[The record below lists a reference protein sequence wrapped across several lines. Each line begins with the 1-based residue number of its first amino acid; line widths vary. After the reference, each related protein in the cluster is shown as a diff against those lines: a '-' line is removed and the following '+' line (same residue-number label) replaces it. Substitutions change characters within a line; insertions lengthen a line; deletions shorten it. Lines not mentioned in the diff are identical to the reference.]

1 MEEQILVSLNFDLQY
16 SGPLPFLDRYLRIY
30 NLDQVKGSER
40 HISQLQKL
48 SRRYCRYMQ
57 RESKFLDYRPSQIA
71 AASLMLAL
79 NVSMSKVA
87 PAVGAK
93 RIQQTD
99 LRNLFFETSIL
110 MEVSGVKVEESN
122 SSCPLRMWN
131 QSVEKITLVN
141 RKQDIEPVYE
151 KLTNDLNMQWYDN
164 KLRDDQQILI
174 MQSYVCQEEPA
185 RPVDQ

>member
-1 MEEQILVSLNFDLQY
+1 MEEQILVLLNFDIQHT
-16 SGPLPFLDRYLRIY
+16 GPLPFLERYLRIY
-30 NLDQVKGSER
+30 NLDQIRRADK
-40 HISQLQKL
+40 HIAQLQKL

-57 RESKFLDYRPSQIA
+57 RESDFLDFRPSQIA

-93 RIQQTD
+93 RIQQPD
-99 LRNLFFETSIL
+99 LKSLFFETSIL

-131 QSVEKITLVN
+131 QSVEKITLVK
-141 RKQDIEPVYE
+141 RE
-151 KLTNDLNMQWYDN
+151 
-164 KLRDDQQILI
+164 
-174 MQSYVCQEEPA
+174 
-185 RPVDQ
+185 